1 MSSAEMVEM
10 EEKLTTEHEIKIKG
24 ALIVV
29 LAEILKQR
37 QVEIWDAIDIAVE
50 MEEDKGVIERLMS
63 KADVNEVAGCIVLKM
78 MQDAMGEKFMIE
90 FCNGDFKF
98 STSPGRNNE
107 TLN

>member
-1 MSSAEMVEM
+1 MSSTNMEEMQ
-10 EEKLTTEHEIKIKG
+10 EKLTTEHDIKIKG

-37 QVEIWDAIDIAVE
+37 QIEIWDAIDLAVE

-78 MQDAMGEKFMIE
+78 MEEAMGEKFMIE

-98 STSPGRNNE
+98 SASPGRNKE